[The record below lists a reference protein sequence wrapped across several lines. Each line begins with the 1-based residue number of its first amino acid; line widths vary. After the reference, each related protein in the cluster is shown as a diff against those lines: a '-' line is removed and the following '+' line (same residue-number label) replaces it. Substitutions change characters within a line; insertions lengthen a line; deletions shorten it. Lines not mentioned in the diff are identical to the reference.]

1 MTVVTKK
8 IGSTSRHIGP
18 TTSGSRARLARAA
31 VSHLPTKIQSSPSEA
46 CILGTARPIL
56 AIFGHKLCG
65 IVMLRSTKKKTRK
78 SNLVL
83 FPLGGGGRQKMGSD
97 SPNRPRPPGG
107 QTTYITL
114 PYSTLSG
121 TCRHRL
127 QRRFP
132 CVGGLIGNVF
142 RLHVLSMSVK
152 TEN

>member
-1 MTVVTKK
+1 MS
-8 IGSTSRHIGP
+8 GHIGP
-18 TTSGSRARLARAA
+18 TTSGSRARLARGLCLTSLYRFSPHLQRP
-31 VSHLPTKIQSSPSEA
+31 VSWEPLVRSLPYLDTSFVAP
-46 CILGTARPIL
+46 
-56 AIFGHKLCG
+56 LCFDPQ
-65 IVMLRSTKKKTRK
+65 KKKRENRI
-78 SNLVL
+78 SFSSLW
-83 FPLGGGGRQKMGSD
+83 GGSQKMGSD

-152 TEN
+152 IRKKK